1 MRKHIWLWLL
11 VLALFASACASL
23 TPQAVAPGQGT
34 VQLQAT
40 PATPAVAQ
48 AQATLGAPPLTVNTT
63 PTPSAQ
69 VTTPTATPLDV
80 RTSTS
85 GVSQALNDAEALF
98 VEIYK
103 RVSPAVVYI
112 ETDNGSGS
120 GFVVD
125 KDGHIVTNNHVVE
138 GARRIEIVFA
148 NRTRVTAQVVGS
160 DVDADI
166 AVLKVDVPAD
176 QLVVAELGD
185 SSTVEVGQFAIAIG
199 NPFGLQ
205 NTMTIGIVSGL
216 GRTLQSDRTAP
227 GSQGSYSNPNVI
239 QTDAAINPGNSGGP
253 LLDSQGRVIGINTAI
268 RSTAQGVNGQPVN
281 SGVGFAVPINTVK
294 RILPALIKEGHYTY
308 PWLGLASAGEIDLQ
322 TQQALGLPQSTG
334 VYVTQV
340 TPGSPADKAGIRAGT
355 RDVGLGQ
362 LGASGDLIIAIDGH
376 EVRDFADL
384 IGYLVS
390 ETSVGQTVTLTII
403 RDGRQMDVKVIL
415 GARP

>member
-11 VLALFASACASL
+11 VLALLASACASL
-23 TPQAVAPGQGT
+23 TPQAVAPGQGV
-34 VQLQAT
+34 VQLQTT
-40 PATPAVAQ
+40 PATPA
-48 AQATLGAPPLTVNTT
+48 APAAVDTT
-63 PTPSAQ
+63 PMPNVQA
-69 VTTPTATPLDV
+69 TTPTASTLDV
-80 RTSTS
+80 RTATTS
-85 GVSQALNDAEALF
+85 INPALNDAEALF
-98 VEIYK
+98 VQIYK

-125 KDGHIVTNNHVVE
+125 KDGHIVTNNHVVN

-160 DVDADI
+160 DMDADI

-176 QLVVAELGD
+176 QLVMAELGD

-205 NTMTIGIVSGL
+205 NTMTIGVVSGL

-294 RILPALIKEGHYTY
+294 RILPALIKDGHYTY

-334 VYVTQV
+334 VYVTEV
-340 TPGSPADKAGIRAGT
+340 TPGGPADRAGIRAGT
-355 RDVGLGQ
+355 RDVGSGQ
-362 LGASGDLIIAIDGH
+362 LGAGGDLIIAIDGH

>member
-23 TPQAVAPGQGT
+23 TPQAVAPGQGV
-34 VQLQAT
+34 VQLQT
-40 PATPAVAQ
+40 TSATPAVPA
-48 AQATLGAPPLTVNTT
+48 AVDTT
-63 PTPSAQ
+63 PMPNVQA
-69 VTTPTATPLDV
+69 VTPTAPTLDV
-80 RTSTS
+80 RTATT
-85 GVSQALNDAEALF
+85 GINPALNDAEALF
-98 VEIYK
+98 VQIYK

-125 KDGHIVTNNHVVE
+125 KDGHIVTNNHVVD

-205 NTMTIGIVSGL
+205 NTMTIGVVSGL

-227 GSQGSYSNPNVI
+227 RSQGSYSNPNVI

-294 RILPALIKEGHYTY
+294 RILPALIKDGHYTY

-334 VYVTQV
+334 VYVTEV
-340 TPGSPADKAGIRAGT
+340 TPGGPADRAGIRAGT
-355 RDVGLGQ
+355 RAVGLGQ
-362 LGASGDLIIAIDGH
+362 LGAGGDLIIAIDGH

-403 RDGRQMDVKVIL
+403 REGRQMDVKVTL